1 MSKLDSKIAIALV
14 LDAVVDELFETKAI
28 FVSDC

>member
-1 MSKLDSKIAIALV
+1 MSKLDSKIALV